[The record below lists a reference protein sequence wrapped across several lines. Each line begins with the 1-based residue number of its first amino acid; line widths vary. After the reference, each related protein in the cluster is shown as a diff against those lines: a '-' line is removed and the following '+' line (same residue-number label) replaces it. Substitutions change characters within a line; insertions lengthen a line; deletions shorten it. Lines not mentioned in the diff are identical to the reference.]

1 MFKVLYN
8 MALTY
13 SIPAYFPNIK
23 PVPLPKLFLTGFQTH
38 VQLPT
43 VPLCLQFP
51 PSHSCLLKPAARMP
65 PSLGRDTHICLASEL
80 SLE

>member
-8 MALTY
+8 VALIY
-13 SIPAYFPNIK
+13 SIPGYFPNIK
-23 PVPLPKLFLTGFQTH
+23 CVPLPKLFLTGFQTH

-43 VPLCLQFP
+43 SPLRLQFP
-51 PSHSCLLKPAARMP
+51 PSHSCLLKPAAQMP
-65 PSLGRDTHICLASEL
+65 PALGHDTQICLASEL